1 MKTKW
6 KWVLLVVL
14 VAGFLLL
21 QLTNPPRT
29 NPPVVHDFLA
39 AETPSPT
46 IAAMFRGAC
55 YDCHSYET
63 RWPWYS
69 HIAPVSWLIADDV
82 QGGRRHLNFSEWPV
96 DDPARAAKRMEN
108 ASEELGYNDMPPV
121 KYQAIH
127 PAARLT
133 ADQRQQL
140 IQWLDQEA
148 KRLKTV
154 AAAAK

>member
-1 MKTKW
+1 MWTW
-6 KWVLLVVL
+6 ILGALVV
-14 VAGFLLL
+14 VFVGL
-21 QLTNPPRT
+21 QFTNPART

-39 AETPSPT
+39 AEDPPPPL
-46 IAAMFRGAC
+46 AAMFRSAC

-63 RWPWYS
+63 KWPWYS

-82 QGGRRHLNFSEWPV
+82 QGGRRHLNFSDWPV
-96 DDPARAAKRMEN
+96 DDAGRAAKRLDN
-108 ASEELGYNDMPPV
+108 ASEELGYKEMPPA

-154 AAAAK
+154 AASGK

>member
-6 KWVLLVVL
+6 KWILLTVL
-14 VAGFLLL
+14 VMGFLLL

-39 AETPSPT
+39 AETPPPAITS
-46 IAAMFRGAC
+46 MFRGAC
-55 YDCHSYET
+55 YDCHSDET
-63 RWPWYS
+63 KWPWYS

-96 DDPARAAKRMEN
+96 DDSARAAKRLEN
-108 ASEELGYNDMPPV
+108 ASEELGYKDVPPA

-127 PAARLT
+127 PAARLND
-133 ADQRQQL
+133 AGRQQL

-154 AAAAK
+154 AASAK

>member
-6 KWVLLVVL
+6 KWILLVVL

-21 QLTNPPRT
+21 QLANPART

-39 AETPSPT
+39 VETPSPA

-69 HIAPVSWLIADDV
+69 HLAPVSWLIADDV
-82 QGGRRHLNFSEWPV
+82 QGGRQHLNFSDWPV
-96 DDPARAAKRMEN
+96 DDPARAAKRLEN
-108 ASEELGYNDMPPV
+108 ASEELGYKEMPPA
-121 KYQAIH
+121 KYQVIH
-127 PAARLT
+127 PTARLT
-133 ADQRQQL
+133 DSDRQQL

-154 AAAAK
+154 AASGK